1 MHEVYF
7 NIPLGVGPAS
17 DYSIWRANSYLGL
30 TSSCGL
36 TPMKWGKTRGGWD
49 SKPAQTETSLLWRG
63 VPIVS
68 SVGHAYMILR
78 HHTAVGGVEPA
89 PA

>member
-30 TSSCGL
+30 TSSCGP
-36 TPMKWGKTRGGWD
+36 TPMKWGKTRGVWD
-49 SKPAQTETSLLWRG
+49 SKPAQTETSLIWTSTLSCSVPPPLKIVPLTG
-63 VPIVS
+63 V
-68 SVGHAYMILR
+68 AFQ
-78 HHTAVGGVEPA
+78 
-89 PA
+89 